1 MAINVMQP
9 PVLAGQTFE
18 QAASQLYSYLF
29 QLSERL
35 NVVLNDLS
43 EDQFTE
49 SVKRAMNAAG
59 GAATEREIRDSY
71 SQLRSLIVTTANSI
85 EAEMDTLERSL
96 DGRFVAQSDFGTYTE
111 ETNNKIIENANNI
124 TQYYTLTQT
133 LVSNIADIDS
143 YVQQTEAYIKT
154 GLLDNTGP
162 DPVYGVEIGQRNS
175 SDEAPDMV
183 RITAS
188 RIGFYQHG
196 NEACYISNG
205 RWGAPGIDVGEN
217 IVFNNL
223 WDQGTDS
230 TGAFYLRYIGGLA

>member
-9 PVLAGQTFE
+9 PVLTGQTYE

-49 SVKRAMNAAG
+49 SVKRAMNASG

-71 SQLRSLIVTTANSI
+71 SQLRSLIITTANSI
-85 EAEMDTLERSL
+85 EVEMDTLERSL

-111 ETNNKIIENANNI
+111 ETNNKITENANNI
-124 TQYYTLTQT
+124 TRYYTLTQT
-133 LVSNIADIDS
+133 LASNVAGIDS

-162 DPVYGVEIGQRNS
+162 DPVFGVEIGQRNS
-175 SDEAPDMV
+175 SDEAPNMV
-183 RITAS
+183 RITPS
-188 RIGFYQHG
+188 RIGFYQNG
-196 NEACYISNG
+196 NEACYIANG
-205 RWGAPGIDVGEN
+205 RWGAPGIDVDDDITIAET
-217 IVFNNL
+217 
-223 WDQGTDS
+223 WK
-230 TGAFYLRYIGGLA
+230 TGVDNSGKFYIRYIGG